1 MYVYSII
8 ISYSQSLSCIS
19 FYSRQRKPTTNS
31 YSHLRKTKENANIYR
46 HCINVQ
52 VNFGYKCLYAN
63 SDTTFNE
70 LYTVAE
76 RLSSSAESLWSPEA
90 IDDVQRIL

>member
-1 MYVYSII
+1 MYAY
-8 ISYSQSLSCIS
+8 
-19 FYSRQRKPTTNS
+19 
-31 YSHLRKTKENANIYR
+31 
-46 HCINVQ
+46 
-52 VNFGYKCLYAN
+52 